1 MSAHLPS
8 RTPDQALQRAAGL
21 GLTPTSDHD
30 ELAERLAVDDATLD
44 SLRSLDLES
53 PTGPHAGEDL
63 PVAPQLSWRG
73 RRPAPAA
80 PEVEATRWHAPVWI
94 SADNAPRT
102 APGGPLSGWEV
113 AIKDLMGVDGLPL
126 TGGTH
131 ALRADRPR
139 RDAAA
144 VSALRAAGATIRGT
158 VNLHALAYGATG
170 ISSDWGTP
178 TNPAVPG
185 AIPGGS
191 SSGSAAAVTEGS
203 AALALGT
210 DTSGSIRIP
219 AALCGVVGLKPTRG
233 LVSLDGC
240 HPLAPSLDHIGPLAA
255 SVADVAAGTSALAG
269 WTGWALPEEP
279 AGAPRVG
286 VLGGYFSRG
295 LSGEVRSAFEAACAR
310 LADAG
315 VELVPVDLPLAA
327 HIPGGQLALLGTEAL
342 HSNLDTLRARGADL
356 PGDVRLRLEAGLA
369 RTDEQYA
376 VSLTLARRFADQV
389 STALTRCHALLSPTT
404 AITATPPELSHVEVD
419 GERVTVQF
427 SLTRLT
433 MPFNFSG
440 HPALTLPLPATAPVG
455 LQVVGRF
462 GADQDLLALSAYLEQ
477 ILD

>member
-1 MSAHLPS
+1 MSAPLPS
-8 RTPDQALQRAAGL
+8 RTPQEALRRAAAL
-21 GLTPTSDHD
+21 SLTPTSDHE
-30 ELAERLAVDDATLD
+30 ELAARLAVDDATLD
-44 SLRSLDLES
+44 SLRSLDLTS
-53 PTGPHAGEDL
+53 PTGPQAAEEL
-63 PVAPQLSWRG
+63 PVAPPLTWRG
-73 RRPAPAA
+73 RRPAPEA

-94 SADNAPRT
+94 TADNTPRT
-102 APGGPLSGWEV
+102 VPGGPLSGWEV
-113 AIKDLMGVDGLPL
+113 GIKDLMAVDGLPL

-131 ALRADRPR
+131 ALRADRPH

-178 TNPAVPG
+178 ANPAVPG

-191 SSGSAAAVTEGS
+191 SSGSAAAVAEGS

-219 AALCGVVGLKPTRG
+219 AALCGIVGLKPSRG
-233 LVSLDGC
+233 LVSTDGC

-255 SVADVAAGTSALAG
+255 SVDAVAAGISALAG
-269 WTGWALPEEP
+269 WDGWALPE
-279 AGAPRVG
+279 APEGTVRLG

-295 LSGEVRSAFEAACAR
+295 LSAAVRSTFETACAR

-342 HSNLDTLRARGADL
+342 RSNLDTLRLRGADL
-356 PGDVRLRLEAGLA
+356 PHDVRLRLEAGLA

-376 VSLTLARRFADQV
+376 VSLTLAEGFGDQV
-389 STALTRCHALLSPTT
+389 SAALTRCHALLSPTT
-404 AITATPPELSHVEVD
+404 AITATPPEVAQVEVD
-419 GERVTVQF
+419 GEQATVQF

-440 HPALTLPLPATAPVG
+440 HPALTLPLPAARPVG
-455 LQVVGRF
+455 LQVVGRS

-477 ILD
+477 ILS